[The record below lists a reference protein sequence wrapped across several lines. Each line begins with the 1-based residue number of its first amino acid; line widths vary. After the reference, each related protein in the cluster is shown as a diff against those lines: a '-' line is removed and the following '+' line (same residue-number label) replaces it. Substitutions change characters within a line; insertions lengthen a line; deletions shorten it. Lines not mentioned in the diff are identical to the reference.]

1 MIRKNN
7 GKKIKVQKPF
17 SDENQLI
24 IISSSQKILE
34 FNKKNKKIDIFISI
48 FRFIEKIISSF
59 KNVKCLKHFLGGI
72 FLIYFII
79 SFNINFSSIEY
90 KDEFFIVGNERSY
103 LKKNLINSYNSF
115 IKNCTS
121 GILVNNSGLV
131 LSENP
136 KITVTIPIYNGGKYL
151 YYSLRSTQN
160 QKMKDIEIIL
170 IDDCSKDDSISIIE
184 KYMKEDPRIKLFK
197 NRNNRKV
204 LYSKSIAALN
214 AKGKY
219 IFPFDQ
225 DDILIRDDVFD
236 MLYYQAENN
245 NLDLIQY
252 RDIIKNQ
259 LYFNK
264 RERVNIKLKH
274 MLKYKETHLKFQP
287 ELKDTLFT
295 KDNNYILWG
304 SLIKID
310 LYKKAIYTMWPIIIN
325 YQLTF
330 FEDHTLTVLI
340 VIYARKYKYLNKF
353 CLIHLAHKKSAS
365 SNFKKNKEFYLSLL
379 FFTNNFF
386 DYYLKYQPEDIKI
399 IVNLF
404 ISLGFFSIKAYQT
417 LPNLFFL
424 VFKKIFSNNYLSYD
438 DKINFIKKLEITDKY
453 KIYLTYELL
462 MNSTEFNSIMNYQ
475 YNPEQVTKKEII
487 KSGTKF
493 NISIIIYLNEFNF
506 LENTIKSIEYQNFSN
521 YEIILIFDNEDIN
534 ELYKIEKYIKSF
546 NNTKLIN
553 NNETLGLYY
562 SYSNGITKSKG
573 DYILLLKSGFTFS
586 NFFILDKLY
595 KNIINDKIDILEFN
609 LLINYNGN
617 NTTGDALS
625 IYKCSHANTEM
636 QLNFFKY
643 NLNYKNVDEEK
654 EILTN
659 KLIKSSLL
667 KDSIRKF
674 SFNKKKNKLYNYF
687 DEIILFILNKPENK
701 FKRIEDY
708 CMIGYINA
716 LRNSTLFNII
726 NTHTQIYK
734 DSLFYINFIFDNSN
748 NTYESKKIV
757 LYEYYNTL
765 GFLYNKFIEKKN
777 ETIQLYQKFINCK
790 FISKED
796 KDELEFYY
804 KSLSN

>member
-59 KNVKCLKHFLGGI
+59 KNVKCLKHFLSGI

-151 YYSLRSTQN
+151 YYSLRSIQN

-184 KYMKEDPRIKLFK
+184 KYMKEDPRIKLIK

-236 MLYYQAENN
+236 LLYCQAENN
-245 NLDLIQY
+245 HLDLLQF

-264 RERVNIKLKH
+264 RERVNINSKH

-340 VIYARKYKYLNKF
+340 VIYAKKYKYLNNF

-487 KSGTKF
+487 KSATKF

-521 YEIILIFDNEDIN
+521 YEIILIFDNEGNN

-562 SYSNGITKSKG
+562 SYSNGITKS
-573 DYILLLKSGFTFS
+573 
-586 NFFILDKLY
+586 
-595 KNIINDKIDILEFN
+595 
-609 LLINYNGN
+609 
-617 NTTGDALS
+617 
-625 IYKCSHANTEM
+625 
-636 QLNFFKY
+636 
-643 NLNYKNVDEEK
+643 
-654 EILTN
+654 
-659 KLIKSSLL
+659 
-667 KDSIRKF
+667 
-674 SFNKKKNKLYNYF
+674 
-687 DEIILFILNKPENK
+687 
-701 FKRIEDY
+701 
-708 CMIGYINA
+708 
-716 LRNSTLFNII
+716 
-726 NTHTQIYK
+726 
-734 DSLFYINFIFDNSN
+734 
-748 NTYESKKIV
+748 
-757 LYEYYNTL
+757 
-765 GFLYNKFIEKKN
+765 
-777 ETIQLYQKFINCK
+777 
-790 FISKED
+790 
-796 KDELEFYY
+796 
-804 KSLSN
+804 

>member
-7 GKKIKVQKPF
+7 GYKRKDQNPF
-17 SDENQLI
+17 SEESQLI
-24 IISSSQKILE
+24 IISSSPEIPE
-34 FNKKNKKIDIFISI
+34 FQTKNKKIEIFISI
-48 FRFIEKIISSF
+48 FNCIENIISSLI
-59 KNVKCLKHFLGGI
+59 NVKYLKHYLSGI
-72 FLIYFII
+72 FLIYFLI
-79 SFNINFSSIEY
+79 SFNIHFSSIQY
-90 KDEFFIVGNERSY
+90 KDEIFIIGNDRAY
-103 LKKNLINSYNSF
+103 LKKNLINRYNSF

-121 GILVNNSGLV
+121 GILVNNSGLI

-136 KITVTIPIYNGGKYL
+136 KISVTIPIYNGGKYL
-151 YYSLRSTQN
+151 YYSLRSIQN

-184 KYMKEDPRIKLFK
+184 NYMKEDPRIKLIK
-197 NRNNRKV
+197 NKNNRKV
-204 LYSKSIAALN
+204 LYSKSIGALN

-236 MLYYQAENN
+236 ILYYQAENN
-245 NLDLIQY
+245 HLDLIQF
-252 RDIIKNQ
+252 RDFIKNQ

-264 RERVNIKLKH
+264 RERVNFKSKH

-295 KDNNYILWG
+295 RENNYILWG
-304 SLIKID
+304 SLIKND

-330 FEDHTLTVLI
+330 FEDHTITVLI
-340 VIYARKYKYLNKF
+340 VIYAKKYKYLNKF
-353 CLIHLAHKKSAS
+353 GLIHLTHKNSAS
-365 SNFKKNKEFYLSLL
+365 KNFANNKEFYLSLL

-386 DYYLKYQPEDIKI
+386 DYYLKYKPEDIKI

-404 ISLGFFSIKAYQT
+404 ISLGFFSMKAYQT

-438 DKINFIKKLEITDKY
+438 DKINFIKKLEINDKY
-453 KIYLTYELL
+453 KLFLSYELL
-462 MNSTEFNSIMNYQ
+462 MNSTEFYSIMNYQ
-475 YNPEQVTKKEII
+475 YNPEQVTKKELQSI
-487 KSGTKF
+487 TPKF

-521 YEIILIFDNEDIN
+521 FEIILIFDNEDNN
-534 ELYKIEKYIKSF
+534 ELNKIEKYIKSF
-546 NNTKLIN
+546 NNIILIN
-553 NNETLGLYY
+553 NVQQLGLYY
-562 SYSNGITKSKG
+562 SYSNGIIKSKG
-573 DYILLLKSGFTFS
+573 DYILLLKSGYTFS
-586 NFFILDKLY
+586 NFFILDNLY
-595 KNIINDKIDILEFN
+595 KNIINDKVDILEFN

-617 NTTGDALS
+617 NTSGDALS
-625 IYKCSHANTEM
+625 IYKCSHVNTEI

-654 EILTN
+654 EILIN

-667 KDSIRKF
+667 KDAIRKF
-674 SFNKKKNKLYNYF
+674 SFNKKKNKLYDHF
-687 DEIILFILNKPENK
+687 DDIILFILNKPEVK

-716 LRNSTLFNII
+716 IKDLTLFNIM
-726 NTHTQIYK
+726 NNQNQTYK

-748 NTYESKKIV
+748 DTYESKKFV
-757 LYEYYNTL
+757 LYEYYNIMGL
-765 GFLYNKFIEKKN
+765 IYNKFIEKEN
-777 ETIQLYQKFINCK
+777 ETVLLYQKFKTCK

-796 KDELEFYY
+796 KEELDFYY